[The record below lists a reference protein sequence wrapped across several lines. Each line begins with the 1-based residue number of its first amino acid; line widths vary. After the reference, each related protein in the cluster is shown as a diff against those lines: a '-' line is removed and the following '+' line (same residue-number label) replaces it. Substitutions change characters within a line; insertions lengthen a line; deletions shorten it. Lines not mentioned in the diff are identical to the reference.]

1 MFWKRSPVGEDLEA
15 ARKLFS
21 EQEREWVT
29 IAIAGASIQM
39 LWAILDYMLVP
50 DQWIN
55 ILITRLFVFFTIIP
69 MVIFRKKLN
78 ISALSCIFLASIEI
92 ALFSV
97 YSMSI
102 VPFEAFR
109 FYAFGEIIFFVAVGM
124 VVTWELKYSLF
135 LIFVSI
141 IVFAVLFPLLST
153 VTVVQMLSNGG
164 IAALTL
170 GILSAV
176 MVNIRF
182 KFRMRE
188 IEARMQLERSL
199 KLINEKNS
207 EIEVLSSNLK
217 NKERD
222 FLTSEITSTIAHQ
235 LNTPLSVVIHSV
247 ETIQKQVDSFI
258 KFGFRGIEHSEIFY
272 LLNLLKEHSIVQSTI
287 LTSERS
293 EQILRFAQDT
303 AGISLKKNDTMDLA
317 FMGVTSDDQEFLSRI
332 LSKKNISDHV
342 ALLKEMKLLDE
353 MLKNVLVTSD
363 KMSLIVKDISRVEEL
378 ETGIE
383 LIPLDIRMLVEKA
396 FNVIQHSG
404 RFAGNLSLIEIKKDT
419 IYHNELK
426 IVLFLIK
433 LMDYVIVHSS
443 IDKTEVLN
451 VIMTTEN
458 GITEINLRITQ
469 SFAQYYTAEK
479 MLENGT
485 RSESKLTDTKDLD
498 RVILRSMCE
507 ELNVKSEI
515 VQDNENYFLKIKVP
529 GIKGA

>member
-29 IAIAGASIQM
+29 IAIAGASVQM
-39 LWAILDYMLVP
+39 LWAILDYILVP

-55 ILITRLFVFFTIIP
+55 IFITRLFVFFTIIP

-109 FYAFGEIIFFVAVGM
+109 FYAFGGIIFFVAVGM
-124 VVTWELKYSLF
+124 VVTWELKYS
-135 LIFVSI
+135 IFVILASI
-141 IVFAVLFPLLST
+141 IVFAVLFPLLSSI
-153 VTVVQMLSNGG
+153 TVVQMLSNGG

-303 AGISLKKNDTMDLA
+303 AGISLKKND
-317 FMGVTSDDQEFLSRI
+317 
-332 LSKKNISDHV
+332 
-342 ALLKEMKLLDE
+342 KLLDE

-363 KMSLIVKDISRVEEL
+363 KMSLIVKDISRVEDL

-383 LIPLDIRMLVEKA
+383 LIPLDIRILVEKA

-433 LMDYVIVHSS
+433 LIDYVIVHSS

-469 SFAQYYTAEK
+469 SFAQYYIAEK

-485 RSESKLTDTKDLD
+485 RNESKLTDTKDLD
-498 RVILRSMCE
+498 REILRSMCE